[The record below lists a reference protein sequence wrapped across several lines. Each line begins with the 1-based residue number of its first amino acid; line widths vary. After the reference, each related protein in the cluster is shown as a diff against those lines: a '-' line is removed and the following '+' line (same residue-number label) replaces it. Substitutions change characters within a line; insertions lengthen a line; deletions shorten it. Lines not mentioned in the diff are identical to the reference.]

1 MRSWC
6 APPPSLPHRASR
18 PPGSFCFTSPHGCKT
33 AVAAVAI
40 TSTFPLADLAA
51 FRRLSRKPRPLPPPG
66 HAVSTA
72 GSGEIRLLPPT
83 CGSFVRRTAV
93 RRAAAGARRAG
104 APPLLLPL
112 RLLPTPFPV
121 PLSSARRRQDEA
133 PTGVSYVPTRSPCA
147 CTRWLSAQLDGL
159 ILPGCPAPAWTA
171 RGSGGASV
179 PRSRHAPSP
188 ARSTEHG
195 ARGPG
200 HGEGGAGEGPG
211 PPPACCG
218 RVTVSLPKSLPV
230 CFVWFCPGH
239 CNSAGPPPD

>member
-1 MRSWC
+1 MREF
-6 APPPSLPHRASR
+6 REEN
-18 PPGSFCFTSPHGCKT
+18 GCP
-33 AVAAVAI
+33 A
-40 TSTFPLADLAA
+40 
-51 FRRLSRKPRPLPPPG
+51 R
-66 HAVSTA
+66 
-72 GSGEIRLLPPT
+72 GSGCP
-83 CGSFVRRTAV
+83 AV
-93 RRAAAGARRAG
+93 PG

-195 ARGPG
+195 VPATGKAGRERAWAPG
-200 HGEGGAGEGPG
+200 QPAVGGSRFPYRSPYRFALFGFVLDTVIQPG
-211 PPPACCG
+211 RLLTDDHPPV
-218 RVTVSLPKSLPV
+218 R
-230 CFVWFCPGH
+230 
-239 CNSAGPPPD
+239 

>member
-6 APPPSLPHRASR
+6 APPPSPPHRASR

-93 RRAAAGARRAG
+93 RRAAAGARPCG
-104 APPLLLPL
+104 GPAPP
-112 RLLPTPFPV
+112 
-121 PLSSARRRQDEA
+121 A
-133 PTGVSYVPTRSPCA
+133 
-147 CTRWLSAQLDGL
+147 
-159 ILPGCPAPAWTA
+159 
-171 RGSGGASV
+171 
-179 PRSRHAPSP
+179 APSP
-188 ARSTEHG
+188 PPHPFPCPSELGSAAAGRGAHGCVIRAHTQPVRLHPLAVCSAGRAHPPGVPGASLDCTGLRGSVCPPFEACSLPCEEHG

-200 HGEGGAGEGPG
+200 HGEGGAGEGLG
-211 PPPACCG
+211 PRPACCG